1 MKIAYWTAAIVC
13 LVAVLTV
20 TPGFCQTQPVDL
32 TNGMA
37 NNTPDGMRLLL
48 PYQSY
53 AQYALDM
60 VLRYQSGFIGSAV
73 DPDEYVVGPGD
84 RFTVSFVAGDIGDI
98 GCQVG
103 FSGKAFMKS
112 VGSVDLTGKTLR
124 ESLEAMRQAV
134 AARYKGS
141 EFVVQMTGFRFIPV
155 HVIGEVTAPGI
166 YYAPA
171 LWRVSEVIDLAGG
184 LTPEALSRK
193 IILRGGGK
201 TLPVDLVRFRAVGDK
216 AANPMVCT
224 GNTIVVPNRKACAE
238 FVTVAGQVNRPGVFA
253 AVSGDRVADYLTYAG
268 GVAGSLTD
276 MMISISNP
284 GGGTTLTLDGADKA
298 TADHLPQPGDNITV
312 AWREGA
318 ARYGDVMI
326 FGAVASPG
334 RYPITDTDFTFSDLL
349 RRCGGFDENGCPDM
363 IQVYR
368 LNQNMTATQAPFRTY
383 NQRMVWTDENVPET
397 LRTRLSLDPRHP
409 ADLSELKAM
418 DGDSV
423 FVPFATGMITVS
435 GAVASPGLVHYRK
448 GESVGYYLKAAGGLG
463 FDADKGRMV
472 VLNPATGGEISAN
485 TAGRLFDG
493 EVLYVPRKEKN
504 NKP

>member
-1 MKIAYWTAAIVC
+1 MKIAYWTAAFIC
-13 LVAVLTV
+13 LLAVVTV
-20 TPGFCQTQPVDL
+20 PPGFCQSQTVDL

-37 NNTPDGMRLLL
+37 SNNPDGMRLLL

-84 RFTVSFVAGDIGDI
+84 RFTIAFVAGDIGDI

-112 VGSVDLTGKTLR
+112 VGSVDLTGKTLN
-124 ESLEAMRQAV
+124 ESLAAMRQAV

-184 LTPEALSRK
+184 LTPQAQSRK
-193 IILRGGGK
+193 IILRGGAK
-201 TLPVDLVRFRAVGDK
+201 TLPVDLVRFGAVGDK
-216 AANPMVCT
+216 AANPMVCS
-224 GNTIVVPNRKACAE
+224 GNTIVVPNRNECDG

-253 AVSGDRVADYLTYAG
+253 AVSNDRVTDYLTYAG
-268 GVAGSLTD
+268 GAAGSLSD
-276 MMISISNP
+276 MTISISNP
-284 GGGTTLTLDGADKA
+284 GRATTSTLDGGDKA
-298 TADHLPQPGDNITV
+298 TGDYLPQPGDNITV
-312 AWREGA
+312 AWREGSA
-318 ARYGDVMI
+318 HHGDVMI
-326 FGAVASPG
+326 FGAVAGPG

-349 RRCGGFDENGCPDM
+349 QRCGGIDENGCPDM
-363 IQVYR
+363 IQIYR
-368 LNQNMTATQAPFRTY
+368 LNQNMSTTPAPSRTY
-383 NQRMVWTDENVPET
+383 NEQMVWADENAPET

-409 ADLSELKAM
+409 ADLSDLKAM

-448 GESVGYYLKAAGGLG
+448 GESVDYYLKAAGGLG

-504 NKP
+504 SKP